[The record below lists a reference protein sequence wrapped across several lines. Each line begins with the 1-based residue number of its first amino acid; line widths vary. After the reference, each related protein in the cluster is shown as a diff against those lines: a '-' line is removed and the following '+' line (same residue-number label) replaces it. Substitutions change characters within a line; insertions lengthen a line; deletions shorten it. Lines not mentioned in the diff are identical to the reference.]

1 MGVFSSIQAKVAA
14 ISVTATSTYN
24 VIKTL
29 PERLEAFNEGHYVEA
44 FLGKKWAKVLN
55 PDAYADEDVQ
65 ETETVKENNS
75 DLQPIELTDI
85 SGSKGFDA
93 ESGTFNFM
101 TPDIAFGEFQNRMH
115 ISDESLRSVIAENEF
130 DGYSLQLHLS
140 EAKLY
145 AMAALGQVDGAIFAK
160 SPETA
165 QIYSD
170 YFKNLQL
177 TDDDKVFYTQYI
189 DNIDYLSKKLDE
201 RYADIGEFAP
211 HTTYV
216 STNAFNKVSI
226 SAIESTNPQT
236 SEDYFKAISTVNN
249 GTVPMICSCDFDSVS
264 GLQTTVTPEFVRQ
277 RYDEM
282 KFTDSDLNSTDNYLF
297 QSQCAAA
304 KIYAMC
310 ALGEIDGAYFPMAS
324 PETAQA
330 YSDYFKNLNLTDEQK
345 ESYRDFIEDAD
356 VMGDHINS
364 KYVAVGEPSFRSTD
378 RTNTWFTQ
386 YMNDVSDA
394 EKTNARTSEEKNQSL
409 KTVID
414 DRCDRE
420 REEREQAK
428 ESTSDTR
435 PMRDPSLQAE
445 TDALA
450 ALGDSSVS
458 TELSYG
464 G

>member
-1 MGVFSSIQAKVAA
+1 MGFFSSIQAKVAA
-14 ISVTATSTYN
+14 ISVSAMSVYS
-24 VIKTL
+24 IAKML
-29 PERLEAFNEGHYVEA
+29 PKRLEAFNEGNYVEA
-44 FLGKKWAKVLN
+44 FLGKKWAKILD
-55 PDAYADEDVQ
+55 PDAYADENTKGA
-65 ETETVKENNS
+65 ETAKENES
-75 DLQPIELTDI
+75 DLQPIELTELREL
-85 SGSKGFDA
+85 KGFDA

-101 TPDIAFGEFQNRMH
+101 TPDIAFDEFQNRMR
-115 ISDESLRSVIAENEF
+115 ISDESLHSVIAENEF
-130 DGYSLQLHLS
+130 DGYDLQSHLS
-140 EAKLY
+140 DAKLY

-165 QIYSD
+165 QICSD

-177 TDDDKVFYTQYI
+177 TDEDKEFYKQYI

-201 RYADIGEFAP
+201 RYEEIDEFAP
-211 HTTYV
+211 HSTYV
-216 STNAFNKVSI
+216 SMDVFHKTSI

-236 SEDYFKAISTVNN
+236 SEDYFKAISTVHD

-264 GLQTTVTPEFVRQ
+264 GLQTTVTPELVCQ

-282 KFTDSDLNSTDNYLF
+282 KFNNSDLNSTDNYLF
-297 QSQCAAA
+297 QSECTAA

-345 ESYRDFIEDAD
+345 ESYRDFIENVD

-364 KYVAVGEPSFRSTD
+364 KYVAAGEPSFRSTD
-378 RTNTWFTQ
+378 RADTWFAQ
-386 YMNDVSDA
+386 YMNDVSNA
-394 EKTNARTSEEKNQSL
+394 EKMNPQTSEEKNQSL
-409 KTVID
+409 KTAIR
-414 DRCDRE
+414 DRWDRE
-420 REEREQAK
+420 RKEYEQSK
-428 ESTSDTR
+428 ESTSDAKQT
-435 PMRDPSLQAE
+435 RDPSLQAE

-450 ALGDSSVS
+450 ALGDSSAS